1 MKYWDIFI
9 RSFGDYWHYLQNAIT
24 HPSWEN
30 YFYWLIGVSLFFFM
44 LEYLR
49 PWHRNQKL
57 IRRDFWLDAFYMFF
71 NFFLFSLIGFAAISN
86 IATTAFD
93 DLLSQAGLENI
104 VAIQLNTLPVW
115 LQFAILFIYVDF
127 LSWCIHYLL
136 HHHQRLWQFH
146 KVHHSV
152 KEMGFAAQ
160 MRYHWIENIVY
171 STLKYIPVAII
182 GFSIQDY
189 FLIHIISFGIGHFNH
204 SNFDFSLGPLKYI
217 FNNPKM
223 HIWHHAR
230 ELPNPYGVNFG
241 ISLSIWDYLFHTNY
255 IPRDGHDIE
264 LGFAG
269 DEQFP
274 KKFIYQNL
282 YGFKKA

>member
-1 MKYWDIFI
+1 MKYWDIFL
-9 RSFGDYWHYLQNAIT
+9 RSFADYGRYLVHEIS
-24 HPSWEN
+24 HPSIEN
-30 YFYWLIGVSLFFFM
+30 YFYWLIGISLFFFL
-44 LEYLR
+44 LEYVK

-86 IATTAFD
+86 VAISAFD
-93 DLLSQAGLENI
+93 DLLALAGLENI

-115 LQFAILFIYVDF
+115 LQLVILFIYVDF

-136 HHHQRLWQFH
+136 HHNQRLWEFH

-160 MRYHWIENIVY
+160 MRYHWIENIIY
-171 STLKYIPVAII
+171 NALKYIPVAII
-182 GFSIQDY
+182 GFGIQDY

-223 HIWHHAR
+223 HIWHHAKT
-230 ELPNPYGVNFG
+230 LPNPYGVNFG
-241 ISLSIWDYLFHTNY
+241 ISLSIWDYVFRTNY
-255 IPRDGHDIE
+255 IPSDGHDIE
-264 LGFAG
+264 LGFQG
-269 DEQFP
+269 DENFP
-274 KKFIYQNL
+274 PDFVHQNL
-282 YGFKKA
+282 SGFKQA